1 MDIFIYYE
9 IDYSDISEGKLEI
22 DGPHEAGSFAEME
35 KALDMLD
42 DGFMQEN
49 REYEKNGEYAIRALD
64 EDGWDKR
71 IIEQLPEWMIKKYNI
86 IDGDGWMVVYKEMYF

>member
-1 MDIFIYYE
+1 
-9 IDYSDISEGKLEI
+9 
-22 DGPHEAGSFAEME
+22 
-35 KALDMLD
+35 LDMLD

-71 IIEQLPEWMIKKYNI
+71 IIEQLPEWMIKKYNV